1 MPVVLALRVAE
12 VGRVLGL
19 FNKLQTILGTLVRL
33 SQKVK
38 KKIKTNPE
46 VDTVTWLSNFA
57 FAWCVQGPDVS
68 QPPGSRNN

>member
-1 MPVVLALRVAE
+1 M
-12 VGRVLGL
+12 
-19 FNKLQTILGTLVRL
+19 LVKL

-46 VDTVTWLSNFA
+46 VDTATWLSNLA

-68 QPPGSRNN
+68 QPPGSRNNQASQQLGILFLLGVV